1 MKPAVFDMVRPAT
14 LDEALCLLAAHHED
28 ARVIAGGQTLVPA
41 MNFRLATPGLLID
54 LNRVSELATI
64 RLDGSQL
71 RIGAMTRQAALLT
84 NLLVAKHVPL
94 LGIAVP
100 HIGHIQ
106 TRSRGT
112 VGGSLAHADPSAE
125 LPLVM
130 KTLGATFTLRSST
143 ALRTLPAREFFLDA
157 LGTALV
163 DGELLTEVAIPVAP
177 EGTRCAFRE
186 LTRRHGDFAIVS
198 VAVQHT
204 PDAIVIGV
212 GGLEGVPRLCTSLM
226 NAILAPGFARSNLP
240 DLIRTELQGA
250 RALADLHA
258 SADYR
263 RHLAAVLLDECL
275 DEVLA

>member
-1 MKPAVFDMVRPAT
+1 MKPALFDMARPST
-14 LDEALCLLAAHHED
+14 LDEALSLLAAHHED

-54 LNRVSELATI
+54 LNRVRELSYI
-64 RLDGSQL
+64 RLEDAHL
-71 RIGAMTRQAALLT
+71 RIGAMTRQAELLT
-84 NLLVAKHVPL
+84 NPLVAVHVPL
-94 LGIAVP
+94 LELAVP
-100 HIGHIQ
+100 LIGHIQ

-130 KTLGATFTLRSST
+130 KTLDATLTLRSST
-143 ALRTLPAREFFLDA
+143 ATRTLPARDFFLDA
-157 LGTALV
+157 LGTALNE
-163 DGELLTEVAIPVAP
+163 GELLTEIAIPVAP
-177 EGTRCAFRE
+177 AGTRCAFRE

-198 VAVQHT
+198 VAVQRT
-204 PDAIVIGV
+204 PGSIAIGV

-226 NAILAPGFARSNLP
+226 AAILSPGFSRSKLP
-240 DLIRTELQGA
+240 ELIRTELQDTL
-250 RALADLHA
+250 ALADLHA

-263 RHLAAVLLDECL
+263 RHLAAVLLEECL